1 MIILGLGTN
10 MGDREWN
17 LEQARALLGEAL
29 RCDMLCSEILETEA
43 VGFEGPAFL
52 NQAVGFEA
60 DIEPIELLD
69 ICQAVERKMG
79 RPAHKAE
86 FDADGKRIYQS
97 RTIDIDILI
106 FNGLKMNTDRLT
118 LPHPQVEER
127 PFVKEL
133 LNDLTI

>member
-10 MGDREWN
+10 LGDREWN

-29 RCDMLCSEILETEA
+29 HCDMLCSQILETEA
-43 VGFEGPAFL
+43 VGFDGPAFL
-52 NQAVGFEA
+52 NQAVGFQA
-60 DIEPIELLD
+60 DVEPLELLD
-69 ICQAVERKMG
+69 ICQDIERQMG
-79 RPAHKAE
+79 RPAHKAQ
-86 FDADGKRIYQS
+86 FDPEGRRIYES

-106 FNGLKMNTDRLT
+106 FNGLNINSERLT
-118 LPHPQVEER
+118 VPHPQIVER

>member
-10 MGDREWN
+10 LGDREWN

-29 RCDMLCSEILETEA
+29 HCDMLCSQILETEA
-43 VGFEGPAFL
+43 VGFDGPAFL
-52 NQAVGFEA
+52 NQAVGFQA
-60 DIEPIELLD
+60 DVEPLELLD
-69 ICQAVERKMG
+69 ICQDIERQMG
-79 RPAHKAE
+79 RPAHKAQ
-86 FDADGKRIYQS
+86 FDPEGRRIYEC

-106 FNGLKMNTDRLT
+106 FNGLNINSERLT
-118 LPHPQVEER
+118 VPHPQIVER

>member
-10 MGDREWN
+10 LGDREWN

-29 RCDMLCSEILETEA
+29 HCDMLCSQILETEA
-43 VGFEGPAFL
+43 VGFDGPAFL
-52 NQAVGFEA
+52 NQAVGFQA
-60 DIEPIELLD
+60 DIEPLELLD
-69 ICQAVERKMG
+69 ICQDIERQMG
-79 RPAHKAE
+79 RPAHKAQ
-86 FDADGKRIYQS
+86 FDPEGRRIYES

-106 FNGLKMNTDRLT
+106 FNGLNINSERLT
-118 LPHPQVEER
+118 VPHPQIVER

>member
-106 FNGLKMNTDRLT
+106 FNGLKMNTERLT

>member
-1 MIILGLGTN
+1 

-106 FNGLKMNTDRLT
+106 FNGLKMNTERLT